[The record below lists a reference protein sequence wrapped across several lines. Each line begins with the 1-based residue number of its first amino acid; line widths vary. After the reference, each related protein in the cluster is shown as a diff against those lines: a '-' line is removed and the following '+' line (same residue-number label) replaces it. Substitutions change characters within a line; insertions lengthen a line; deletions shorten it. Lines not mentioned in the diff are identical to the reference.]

1 MQGARTGSHSYS
13 ILQGKSKR
21 CYFTDTETGPLE
33 RHHIY
38 FGVGM
43 RQISDKHGFW
53 VWIKPEWRRG
63 TSGVHG
69 RDGHKVDLRLKRDC
83 QRKFEET
90 HTREEFMAIIG
101 RNYLSDEAEQKKT
114 QMPAAPAAD
123 AKRGLSVAMGRARDT
138 RHGTGSGKRRSW
150 RGSEGQAYC
159 MKRIKERAQR

>member
-1 MQGARTGSHSYS
+1 MQGARKGSHNYS

-33 RHHIY
+33 RHRIY
-38 FGVGM
+38 FGAGM

-53 VWIKPEWRRG
+53 VWLKPEWHRG

-69 RDGHKVDLRLKRDC
+69 RDGHKVDLRLKQDC

-101 RNYLSDEAEQKKT
+101 RNYLSDEAEQKKRRCLRIRVNFIYCRRYEHG
-114 QMPAAPAAD
+114 QRNRIQHWD
-123 AKRGLSVAMGRARDT
+123 RGLPLLRMPREDCRLPWDV
-138 RHGTGSGKRRSW
+138 
-150 RGSEGQAYC
+150 
-159 MKRIKERAQR
+159 

>member
-1 MQGARTGSHSYS
+1 MREERKQMQGARKGSHNYS

-38 FGVGM
+38 FGAGM

-53 VWIKPEWRRG
+53 VWLKPEWHRG
-63 TSGVHG
+63 TQGVHG
-69 RDGHKVDLRLKRDC
+69 RDGHKIDLRLKQDC

-101 RNYLSDEAEQKKT
+101 RNYLLTAQEGAADEVCFAKQSGEQSDEAEQKKT
-114 QMPAAPAAD
+114 QMPAD
-123 AKRGLSVAMGRARDT
+123 AGGFYLL
-138 RHGTGSGKRRSW
+138 
-150 RGSEGQAYC
+150 
-159 MKRIKERAQR
+159 

>member
-1 MQGARTGSHSYS
+1 MREERKQMQGARKGSHNYS

-38 FGVGM
+38 FGAGM

-53 VWIKPEWRRG
+53 VWLKPEWHRG

-69 RDGHKVDLRLKRDC
+69 RDGHKVDLRLKQDC

-114 QMPAAPAAD
+114 QTPA
-123 AKRGLSVAMGRARDT
+123 DT
-138 RHGTGSGKRRSW
+138 GGF
-150 RGSEGQAYC
+150 YLL
-159 MKRIKERAQR
+159 

>member
-53 VWIKPEWRRG
+53 VWLKPEWHRG

-69 RDGHKVDLRLKRDC
+69 RDGHKVDLRLKQDC

-114 QMPAAPAAD
+114 PMPA
-123 AKRGLSVAMGRARDT
+123 DT
-138 RHGTGSGKRRSW
+138 GGF
-150 RGSEGQAYC
+150 YLL
-159 MKRIKERAQR
+159 

>member
-53 VWIKPEWRRG
+53 VWLKPEWHRG

-69 RDGHKVDLRLKRDC
+69 RDGHKIDLRLKQDC
-83 QRKFEET
+83 QRRFEET
-90 HTREEFMAIIG
+90 HTRAEFMAIIG
-101 RNYLSDEAEQKKT
+101 KNYLSDETERKP
-114 QMPAAPAAD
+114 QMPAD
-123 AKRGLSVAMGRARDT
+123 AGGFYLL
-138 RHGTGSGKRRSW
+138 
-150 RGSEGQAYC
+150 
-159 MKRIKERAQR
+159 